1 MEETDN
7 KRYENESQDYPS
19 ESKDIV
25 RITVIDL
32 KQLVSKLLQ
41 KKMMI
46 ILSCIAV
53 GILSSIL
60 IVFVPREYT
69 SQVMLAPE
77 DDGSSGNTLSEIA
90 SSFGFDFAAM
100 RSSDAIYPLLYP
112 DLFNS
117 NDFVVGLL
125 GTRVKTLDGSL
136 DTTYLDYLM
145 NHQKYAPWTPVIKKV
160 KSILKPKPVTANE
173 NLRKKDGIDP
183 FMMTLKEYNIVK
195 RVKENIK
202 CSVDKKTNV
211 ITINVSDQ
219 DALIC
224 AIMADSACS
233 HLQNFITQYRTSKA
247 RADFDYYT
255 KLTESAKLDYRQA
268 VKEYSD
274 YCDSHKG
281 MVLQA
286 DISRKNELESDM
298 DAKFNTLTALN
309 AQIETAK
316 ARIQEKTPAF
326 TMLQNASV
334 PIKPSKPKR
343 MIFVFFMT
351 MLAFAV
357 SSFIALKKV
366 LAEEN
371 R

>member
-1 MEETDN
+1 MEESEN
-7 KRYENESQDYPS
+7 KKNESN
-19 ESKDIV
+19 DII

-46 ILSCIAV
+46 IISTIAV

-60 IVFVPREYT
+60 IVCVPREYT

-77 DDGSSGNTLSEIA
+77 DDGSSGSTLSDIA

-125 GTRVKTLDGSL
+125 GTRVETLDGTI
-136 DTTYLDYLM
+136 DTTYLEYM
-145 NHQKYAPWTPVIKKV
+145 MHHQKYAPWKPVVNAVLKV
-160 KSILKPKPVTANE
+160 LKPKPRTTISTS
-173 NLRKKDGIDP
+173 RKKDGIDP
-183 FMMTLKEYNIVK
+183 FMLTVKEYSIVK
-195 RVKENIK
+195 KVKENIK
-202 CSVDKKTNV
+202 CDVDKKTNV
-211 ITINVSDQ
+211 ITITVSDQ
-219 DALIC
+219 DALIS
-224 AIMADSACS
+224 ATMADSACS
-233 HLQNFITQYRTSKA
+233 RLQNFITQYRTSKA
-247 RADFDYYT
+247 RADFEYYT
-255 KLTESAKLDYRQA
+255 QLTEDAKLEYREA

-286 DISRKNELESDM
+286 YIARRDELESDM
-298 DAKFNTLTALN
+298 DAKYNTLTALN
-309 AQIETAK
+309 AQVQTAK

-343 MIFVFFMT
+343 MIFVLCMT
-351 MLAFAV
+351 MLAFVV
-357 SSFIALKKV
+357 SSLVALKKV
-366 LAEEN
+366 LAQEE
-371 R
+371 